1 MAEIASKNKAVWFL
15 EGFLEGGK
23 HIWRVP
29 LRAFPFRIGR
39 RPDLSLTLNSNSVS
53 QEHAELTL
61 GEDGLL
67 LRDLHS
73 TNGTFV
79 NRRRIDA
86 QTSLEQG
93 DIVHFAMIEFRVG
106 LERAQDWSTMTNA
119 TILREGDL
127 PSQMVIGT
135 RQLQQL
141 LRERAVVPMFQ
152 PIVNLRA
159 PGEKAYELL
168 GRGSL
173 ASLPSSPGELFRIA
187 ASLGVEAELSRM
199 FRSVGVAQATSLPGN
214 PMIFVNTHP
223 SEGHAKGLIESVKEI
238 RQASPGQRLVLEIH
252 EAAVTHSKAMAEL
265 RAMLSELD
273 VMLAYDDFGAGQAR
287 LMELAE
293 VPPDFVKFDISM
305 VRKIHEAPAPRQQM
319 LETLVSMVRD
329 WGIAPL
335 AEGIENAEEAKACE
349 DLGFQYAQGFHYGK
363 PAPVSD
369 FLSTT
374 AVIEN
379 RDLPRFESRP

>member
-1 MAEIASKNKAVWFL
+1 
-15 EGFLEGGK
+15 
-23 HIWRVP
+23 
-29 LRAFPFRIGR
+29 
-39 RPDLSLTLNSNSVS
+39 
-53 QEHAELTL
+53 
-61 GEDGLL
+61 
-67 LRDLHS
+67 
-73 TNGTFV
+73 
-79 NRRRIDA
+79 
-86 QTSLEQG
+86 
-93 DIVHFAMIEFRVG
+93 
-106 LERAQDWSTMTNA
+106 
-119 TILREGDL
+119 
-127 PSQMVIGT
+127 
-135 RQLQQL
+135 
-141 LRERAVVPMFQ
+141 
-152 PIVNLRA
+152 
-159 PGEKAYELL
+159 
-168 GRGSL
+168 
-173 ASLPSSPGELFRIA
+173 
-187 ASLGVEAELSRM
+187 
-199 FRSVGVAQATSLPGN
+199 
-214 PMIFVNTHP
+214 
-223 SEGHAKGLIESVKEI
+223 
-238 RQASPGQRLVLEIH
+238 
-252 EAAVTHSKAMAEL
+252 
-265 RAMLSELD
+265 MLSELD